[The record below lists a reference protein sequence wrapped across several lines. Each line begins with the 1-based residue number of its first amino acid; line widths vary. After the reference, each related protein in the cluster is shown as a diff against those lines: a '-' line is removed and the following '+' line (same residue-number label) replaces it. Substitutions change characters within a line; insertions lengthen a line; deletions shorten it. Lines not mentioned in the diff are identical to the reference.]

1 MIWKMENG
9 KWKMEN
15 GKWKLEIGNVV
26 GADLCVRPF
35 TYMSAHY

>member
-26 GADLCVRPF
+26 GADLLLHVH
-35 TYMSAHY
+35 TYKH